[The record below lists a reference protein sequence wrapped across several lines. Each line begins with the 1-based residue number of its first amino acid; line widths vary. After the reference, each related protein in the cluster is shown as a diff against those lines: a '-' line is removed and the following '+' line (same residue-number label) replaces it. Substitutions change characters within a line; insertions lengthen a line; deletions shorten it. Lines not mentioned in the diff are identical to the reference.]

1 MAISSIIQ
9 NTISLED
16 GIRIVGSLLTNPS
29 SGDITVDTGAL
40 SEGNYL
46 FGFLV
51 TTSVAAII
59 DIQHR
64 NAANSANI
72 NSFRTRASQEGTGHI
87 LFPSKI
93 RIATSERIRM
103 VMGGTITG
111 ELQASIFYVKIY

>member
-1 MAISSIIQ
+1 MAVTNIVQ

-16 GIRIVGSLLTNPS
+16 GEKTVGSLLTNPS
-29 SGDITVDTGAL
+29 SGGVVVDTGQL

-72 NSFRTRASQEGTGHI
+72 DSFRTRASQEGTGHI

-93 RIATSERIRM
+93 RLATNERIRL

-111 ELQASIFYVKIY
+111 ELQATIFYVKVY